1 VAVNNQIVIGW
12 DMINVN
18 KFLEEEYTRDDTVFL
33 ILRKMPK
40 ENAIS
45 LKQYRHEEEL
55 NNHRNKQ
62 LHKSNNLAE
71 GESQQHQRKLSFS
84 DIFLT

>member
-1 VAVNNQIVIGW
+1 VIGW
-12 DMINVN
+12 DMSHVN
-18 KFLEEEYTRDDTVFL
+18 KLLEDEFTRDDTVFL

-40 ENAIS
+40 DNAIS

-55 NNHRNKQ
+55 NNHLNNKQ
-62 LHKSNNLAE
+62 VHKSNNLADAE
-71 GESQQHQRKLSFS
+71 NQQHQRKLSFS